1 MNYETILV
9 DTQDGVTTV
18 TMNRPQRLNALTG
31 QMIKEIVAVL
41 DGTKQGSDTRVIVL
55 TGAGKGFCGGAD
67 LKDPRGPGGLLPD
80 SSPESKRQGLRLG
93 IYPLILGIRN
103 CDVPVIAMMNGDA
116 AAGGC
121 DLALTCDIRI
131 GSERARFME
140 SFARIGLFPGTGGCW
155 FLPRMVGTSKA
166 AEMIFTGDPIGAE
179 EAYQRGLLSQL
190 VPHEQLHE
198 RTMTLARRIAAGPPV
213 AIRLAKM
220 VMQRSMDASLETS
233 LELAAASE
241 SITLTSEDHRE
252 GLAAFLEKRQATFRG
267 R

>member
-9 DTQDGVTTV
+9 DTRDGVTTV
-18 TMNRPQRLNALTG
+18 TMNRPQRMNALTG

-41 DGTKQGSDTRVIVL
+41 DGTKQGTDTRVIVL

-67 LKDPRGPGGLLPD
+67 LKDPKGPGGLLPD
-80 SSPESKRQGLRLG
+80 NSPESKRQGLRLG

-198 RTMTLARRIAAGPPV
+198 RTMALARRIAAGPPV

-220 VMQRSMDASLETS
+220 VMQRSMDMNLETS

-252 GLAAFLEKRQATFRG
+252 GLAAFREKREAKFRG
-267 R
+267 L

>member
-9 DTQDGVTTV
+9 DTRDGVTTV
-18 TMNRPQRLNALTG
+18 TMNRPQRMNALTG

-41 DGTKQGSDTRVIVL
+41 DGTKQGTETRVIVL

-67 LKDPRGPGGLLPD
+67 LKDPKGPGGLLPHN
-80 SSPESKRQGLRLG
+80 SPESKRQGLRLG